1 MGQNKKL
8 FNNIREYE
16 LRQDSLEKQNE
27 RLVLELTP
35 VRQRETVKTIINT
48 LKPKQNGKRN

>member
-16 LRQDSLEKQNE
+16 LTQDSLEKQNE

>member
-35 VRQRETVKTIINT
+35 VRQRETVKTIIKT